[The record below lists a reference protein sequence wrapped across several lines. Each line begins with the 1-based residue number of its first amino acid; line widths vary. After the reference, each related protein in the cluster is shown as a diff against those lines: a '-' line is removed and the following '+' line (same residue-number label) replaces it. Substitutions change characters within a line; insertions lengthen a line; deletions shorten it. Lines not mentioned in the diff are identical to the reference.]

1 MTMETQGSSQ
11 SFPSRGSPEGTM
23 WHTSICGG
31 VRPSKRMSK
40 IQQNA
45 VFHPKAPLGNCSER
59 KMWPHQIILH
69 AFTKEQ
75 DNNSQEIL
83 TWLVV
88 WLSVSS
94 SLPWQPQIL
103 QSFVGL
109 SPPLIAE

>member
-1 MTMETQGSSQ
+1 
-11 SFPSRGSPEGTM
+11 M

-45 VFHPKAPLGNCSER
+45 VFHPKAPLDNCSAR
-59 KMWPHQIILH
+59 KMWPHQIL
-69 AFTKEQ
+69 KEQ

-94 SLPWQPQIL
+94 SLP
-103 QSFVGL
+103 
-109 SPPLIAE
+109 